1 MFYSND
7 GGFRV
12 DFPNGWTVSVQWA
25 GGNYGDNRSASR
37 FPSPAMGWE
46 SKTAEVASWR
56 TNARDTE
63 MWYDGVKTDEEIITS
78 TGVRGWQTV
87 DEAMVYMRM
96 ISDLEDKPQ
105 PKVDRAFVMES
116 T

>member
-7 GGFRV
+7 GGFSV
-12 DFPNGWTVSVQWA
+12 GFPNGWTVSVQWA

-37 FPSPAMGWE
+37 FPPPAMGWE
-46 SKTAEVASWR
+46 SRLAEVASWR
-56 TNARDTE
+56 TEARDTE
-63 MWYDGVKTDEEIITS
+63 KWYDGDDS

-87 DEAMVYMRM
+87 GEVMEYMRM

-105 PKVDRAFVMES
+105 PAVKRTVFMES

>member
-25 GGNYGDNRSASR
+25 GGNYGDNRSESR

-63 MWYDGVKTDEEIITS
+63 MWYDGNPN
-78 TGVRGWQTV
+78 GVRGWQTV
-87 DEAMVYMRM
+87 DDVMVYMRM

-105 PKVDRAFVMES
+105 PKVDRTFVMES
-116 T
+116 Y